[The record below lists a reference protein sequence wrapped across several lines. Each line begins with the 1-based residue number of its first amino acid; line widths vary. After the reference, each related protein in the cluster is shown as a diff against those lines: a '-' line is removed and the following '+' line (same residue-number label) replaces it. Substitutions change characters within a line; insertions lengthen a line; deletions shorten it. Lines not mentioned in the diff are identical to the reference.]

1 MPVLSNYKGGVYAGI
16 DIGSVSVNIAA
27 LDEDFNVVHKQYL
40 RTSGAPIAAVKKG
53 LAELSERGLT
63 ISGIG
68 TTGSG
73 RNLAGLL
80 IGADEIKN
88 EITAHSVASVHYYP
102 DVSTVLEIGGQDS
115 KIIIIRDRVVVDFA
129 MNTICAAGTGSFLDQ
144 QAQRLGIDI
153 RDFGSL
159 AALSARPTKIA
170 GRCGVF
176 AESDMIHKQQVGYA
190 KEDIIAGLCDALV
203 QNYLNNV
210 GHGKKISGKIVFQGG
225 VAANSGIVKS
235 FSRVLN
241 AVITVPEHYDVMGA
255 IGAAIITARSFRK
268 NKNRTTSFKGF
279 ESIEGTIES
288 TVFECSACSNS
299 CEVVS
304 VKKDSRT
311 LFNIGGRCGRYD
323 TA

>member
-1 MPVLSNYKGGVYAGI
+1 MPVSSDYKGAVYAGI
-16 DIGSVSVNIAA
+16 DIGSVSVNVAA
-27 LDEDFNVVHKQYL
+27 LDEEFNVVHKQYL
-40 RTSGAPIAAVKKG
+40 RTAGAPIAAVKKG
-53 LAELSERGLT
+53 LAELAGKGLT
-63 ISGIG
+63 IAGIG

-73 RNLAGLL
+73 RHLAGLL

-88 EITAHSVASVHYYP
+88 EITAHAAASVYYYP
-102 DVSTVLEIGGQDS
+102 EVSTVLEIGGQDS

-159 AALSARPTKIA
+159 AAAAERPTKIA

-190 KEDIIAGLCDALV
+190 KQDIIAGLCDALV

-210 GHGKKISGKIVFQGG
+210 GHGKKIEKKIVFQGG
-225 VAANSGIVKS
+225 VAANSGIVRS
-235 FSRVLN
+235 FSRALD
-241 AVITVPEHYDVMGA
+241 AEITVPDHYDVMGA

-268 NKNRTTSFKGF
+268 NKTKTTSFKGF
-279 ESIEGTIES
+279 ESVEGTIES

-299 CEVVS
+299 CEIVS
-304 VKKDSRT
+304 VKKDSLT

>member
-1 MPVLSNYKGGVYAGI
+1 MQSLSNYKGRVYAGV
-16 DIGSVSVNIAA
+16 DVGSVSVNVAA
-27 LDEDFNVVHKQYL
+27 LDEELNVVHKQYI
-40 RTSGAPIAAVKKG
+40 RTAGAPIAAVKKG
-53 LAELSERGLT
+53 LAELSGKGLT

-73 RNLAGLL
+73 RHLAGLL

-88 EITAHSVASVHYYP
+88 EITAHSVASMHYYP
-102 DVSTVLEIGGQDS
+102 EASTVLEIGGQDS
-115 KIIIIRDRVVVDFA
+115 KIIIIHDRVVVDFA

-153 RDFGSL
+153 RDFGAL
-159 AALSARPTKIA
+159 AAASSRPTKIA

-176 AESDMIHKQQVGYA
+176 AESDMIHKQQIGYS

-210 GHGKKISGKIVFQGG
+210 GHGKKIEKRIVFQGG

-235 FSRVLN
+235 FMRALN
-241 AVITVPEHYDVMGA
+241 AEITVPEHYDVMGA

-268 NKNRTTSFKGF
+268 NKSRITAFKGF
-279 ESIEGTIES
+279 ECAEGAIES
-288 TVFECSACSNS
+288 TVFECAACSNQ
-299 CEVVS
+299 CEIVS
-304 VKKDSRT
+304 VKKDSRK

-323 TA
+323 AV